1 MTQTVNHEQKRTEH
15 TFKMSRDPPL
25 PQCQSTLFFSHAMNP
40 HVCEE
45 LNEAYSYALLTLLFM
60 NVFKKKNDR
69 YDTLTHKTGESGCI

>member
-1 MTQTVNHEQKRTEH
+1 
-15 TFKMSRDPPL
+15 
-25 PQCQSTLFFSHAMNP
+25 MNP